1 MEASMSH
8 EALVQVIERASREPA
23 FRAQLQRDA
32 DCALAGYD
40 LTAEERA
47 QVLARET
54 DAGHAHAVDV
64 RVSKLADNP
73 TIPGSAEANT
83 P

>member
-1 MEASMSH
+1 MSH
-8 EALVQVIERASREPA
+8 EALVQVIDRASREPA
-23 FRAQLQRDA
+23 FRAQLRTDA
-32 DCALAGYD
+32 DRALAGYD

-47 QVLARET
+47 QVLAR
-54 DAGHAHAVDV
+54 DAAAGQAQGVDV
-64 RVSKLADNP
+64 RVSKLADSP